1 MKNHIKD
8 ILSGILISLGC
19 YIYLKLG
26 GIAGAILFAFGII
39 TIVGLNISLYTGIAG
54 TDNKFIDKLEVLLMN
69 IVGSMIGGVLILFSD
84 PDIHNVANSLC
95 VNKMN
100 TFWFSTFV
108 KAILCGVIV
117 DISVFLSKAKNSFI
131 PLLIGI
137 PLFILSGFNHSIADT
152 VYFVIGGISDGFT
165 FKFIIYY
172 ILCIVGNYIGCNFRR
187 IFIKEYGRKQ

>member
-1 MKNHIKD
+1 MEKHIKD

-54 TDNKFIDKLEVLLMN
+54 TDNKFIDKMEVLFMN
-69 IVGSMIGGVLILFSD
+69 IIGSIIGGILILLSD
-84 PDIHNVANSLC
+84 PNIHDTAYTLC
-95 VNKMN
+95 INKMD
-100 TFWFSTFV
+100 TVWLMSFV
-108 KAILCGVIV
+108 KAILCGIIV
-117 DISVFLSKAKNSFI
+117 DISVYLSKVKNSFI

-152 VYFVIGGISDGFT
+152 VYFVIGGLSEGYT
-165 FKFIIYY
+165 LKFLIYY
-172 ILCIVGNYIGCNFRR
+172 VLCITGNYIGCNFRR
-187 IFIKEYGRKQ
+187 IFIKEYGK